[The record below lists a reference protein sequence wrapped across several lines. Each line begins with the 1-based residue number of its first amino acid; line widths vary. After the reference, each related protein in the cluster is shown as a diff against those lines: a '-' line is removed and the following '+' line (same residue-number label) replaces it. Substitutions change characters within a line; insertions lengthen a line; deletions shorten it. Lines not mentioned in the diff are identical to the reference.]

1 MNTPQSQKFSV
12 LEEIKRL
19 ETRIAELRGE
29 QLRELK
35 ERRKVV
41 LAELESIDSNIAKI
55 TEIHG
60 APAAV
65 ILQDKRPRRRITDE
79 ALKGVIV
86 KALVEHGV
94 MGLSIPEIAE
104 HVGHDAQRIRKFI
117 SSNPKAL
124 KQQGAGRG
132 TRYFLP

>member
-1 MNTPQSQKFSV
+1 MNTPQSQPFSA

-19 ETRIAELRGE
+19 ETKIAELRGE

-35 ERRKVV
+35 QRRKVV
-41 LAELESIDSNIAKI
+41 LAELESIDSEIAKI
-55 TEIHG
+55 TEIHTV
-60 APAAV
+60 PFAV
-65 ILQDKRPRRRITDE
+65 NSRNKSQRRRINDE
-79 ALKGVIV
+79 DLKGIIV

-94 MGLSIPEIAE
+94 MGLSIPEISE
-104 HVGHDAQRIRKFI
+104 HIGHDAQRIRKFI
-117 SSNPKAL
+117 SSNPRAL